1 MRFILL
7 AAWVVLACHPAPAQ
21 TTFDVVSITPSPTAR
36 RGGEGSGREH
46 ISWTPTSVTLENASL
61 TMLIEW
67 AYDVKSYQVSGPGW
81 TSEERYD
88 VRAKNQ
94 NPAAIEELRRML
106 RTLLANRFRLTLHS
120 EPKSMPVFELMAA
133 PDGPKLQPAKAD
145 ESTAVRIAN
154 SRFVLEATSMAQ
166 FAAWLSGLAVIDR
179 PVLDR
184 TGVAGAFD
192 FSLPA
197 IPYPAPE
204 GVDPGWIFPMLREQ
218 LGLVLKPARQPIEVL
233 IIDHADRPSPD

>member
-7 AAWVVLACHPAPAQ
+7 AVWLVLSCQHAPAQ
-21 TTFDVVSITPSPTAR
+21 TGFDVVSITPSPTAR
-36 RGGEGSGREH
+36 RGGEGSGRER

-61 TMLIEW
+61 TVLIEW
-67 AYDVKSYQVSGPGW
+67 AYEVKFYQVSGPG
-81 TSEERYD
+81 
-88 VRAKNQ
+88 
-94 NPAAIEELRRML
+94 
-106 RTLLANRFRLTLHS
+106 RFRLALHG

-133 PDGPKLQPAKAD
+133 PSGPKLQAAKVDA
-145 ESTAVRIAN
+145 SNAVRIAN

-166 FAAWLSGLAVIDR
+166 FATWLSNLAVIDR

-184 TGVAGAFD
+184 TGIAGAFD

-204 GVDPGWIFPMLREQ
+204 GVDPGWIFPALREQ
-218 LGLVLKPARQPIEVL
+218 LGLVLKPARQAIQVL
-233 IIDHADRPSPD
+233 IIDQASRPSAN